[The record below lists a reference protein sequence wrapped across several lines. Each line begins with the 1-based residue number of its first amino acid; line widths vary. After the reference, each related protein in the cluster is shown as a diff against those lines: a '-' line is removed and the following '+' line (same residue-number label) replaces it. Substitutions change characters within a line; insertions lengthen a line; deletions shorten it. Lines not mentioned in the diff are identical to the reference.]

1 MSVANTGGSRCSSQ
15 NSKDNKNIS
24 LHQLLQLHQD
34 PEQDQKVVPVTPSV
48 CRKVTPR
55 ARRVSPQPPWPLPEP
70 SVPPW
75 SCQPLSAA
83 RRWQPVAPPR
93 CHPLLFGEGGGEG
106 SAGPSRSTG
115 LAPPAPPALARG
127 AASCAQVPAL
137 LSCSLPGL
145 LFYLSV
151 KQSSFKSKIP
161 ETILKKKE
169 ESQCMRDAD
178 TFHLKRSPPCGKKR
192 CLTIWQNGLNPGISF
207 FI

>member
-34 PEQDQKVVPVTPSV
+34 PEQDQKVVPVTRSV
-48 CRKVTPR
+48 GRKVTPR

-70 SVPPW
+70 WLPPVPPW

-93 CHPLLFGEGGGEG
+93 CHPLLFGEGGGRAAQDLPGARG
-106 SAGPSRSTG
+106 SPRPPS
-115 LAPPAPPALARG
+115 PRG

-161 ETILKKKE
+161 ETIL
-169 ESQCMRDAD
+169 
-178 TFHLKRSPPCGKKR
+178 
-192 CLTIWQNGLNPGISF
+192 
-207 FI
+207 

>member
-1 MSVANTGGSRCSSQ
+1 MLAARSRQPPAPGLGSSLQSTTPNSIATRLPGVPSLADTQRRGQQKSLLTKGETEERSLSVANTGGSRCSSQ

-55 ARRVSPQPPWPLPEP
+55 ERRVSPQPPWPLPEP

-137 LSCSLPGL
+137 LSCSL
-145 LFYLSV
+145 
-151 KQSSFKSKIP
+151 
-161 ETILKKKE
+161 
-169 ESQCMRDAD
+169 
-178 TFHLKRSPPCGKKR
+178 
-192 CLTIWQNGLNPGISF
+192 
-207 FI
+207 